1 LLVFGNLRAAPL
13 TWFPGAALNEP
24 RSSAATVVTPG
35 GGIMIF
41 GGYPIGS
48 TNVLVYGGGN
58 AQPLSLS
65 QARVAPGA
73 VALGSGQFF
82 VFGGRQTNFAKSATG
97 SALSYNPV
105 PSNLDDPN
113 IFSVSPLN
121 TARSDMAYAHD
132 ASGFAYAI
140 GGVGKSTNVLASM
153 ERYDPV
159 NDSWTNMAGVPVG
172 QYSFGA
178 VFDGTNTIY
187 TFGGRTNVTGGTEI
201 ATVLSYDVSGNV
213 WSVLAP
219 MPVATAGSAAIKGA
233 DGKYYVFGGTAG
245 GVVTNL
251 VQVYDPGGNT
261 WSLATPLPVAVTGA
275 SAAVDTLGRLVVMG
289 GADSNNVNVATSWL
303 SQQLNLPDAAPTF
316 TSYPPV
322 KANCLSA
329 LLYSG
334 RASGNPQPTYQLLTA
349 PDGMQIDLYSGLV
362 TWTPQTNQFGTN
374 VVAIVATNYSG
385 TATQTF
391 TINVLGPVL
400 AAPSNLVEAA
410 VTDTSVTL
418 SWDPT
423 AYVIG
428 PLTYQVYQ
436 RTFIHDPRGS
446 GGGYY
451 YGLIATTSANSV
463 TISGLAVGSAH
474 TYVVKASAAGVVSPY
489 SAALGIV
496 TTSPQPPQN
505 LRLTAL
511 TTTTTSLAWDPSP
524 GPVPIV
530 SYSLIDYGSGS
541 AVTNATGLTNTFI
554 TLTGLVP
561 GSYHYYE
568 VFAFDA
574 AGHPS
579 SPLGAGATYLI
590 VWNPLP
596 APATLASVAVA
607 NGAIPGPA
615 GFQFAV
621 QSGWLQ
627 TTFIQATTNPA
638 DPATWTTIATN
649 PPSSAFTFTD
659 TNSSQFPLRFYRV
672 LSQ

>member
-1 LLVFGNLRAAPL
+1 MLVFGDLRAAPL
-13 TWFPGAALNEP
+13 TWFPGTALNEP
-24 RSSAATVVTPG
+24 RSSAATVVTSG
-35 GGIMIF
+35 GGILIF

-48 TNVLVYGGGN
+48 TNVLVYSGAN
-58 AQPLSLS
+58 AQPLSS
-65 QARVAPGA
+65 NEARIAPGA
-73 VALGSGQFF
+73 VALGNGQIF
-82 VFGGRQTNFAKSATG
+82 VYGGRQTNSARSAT
-97 SALSYNPV
+97 SSTFSYNPV

-113 IFSVSPLN
+113 IFSVTPMN

-132 ASGFAYAI
+132 AANYVYAI
-140 GGVGKSTNVLASM
+140 GGVGKSTNVLTSV
-153 ERYDPV
+153 ERYDPI
-159 NDSWTNMAGVPVG
+159 NDVWTNMTALPVG
-172 QYSFGA
+172 QYHFGA

-187 TFGGRTNVTGGTEI
+187 TFGGRTNVTDGTEI
-201 ATVLSYDVSGNV
+201 ATVLSYNVSGDA
-213 WSVLAP
+213 WSTLAP

-233 DGKYYVFGGTAG
+233 DGKYYVIGGTAG

-251 VQVYDPGGNT
+251 VQVYDSGSNT
-261 WSLATPLPVAVTGA
+261 WSFATPLPSAVTGA
-275 SAAVDTLGRLVVMG
+275 SIVVDTLGRLVVMG
-289 GADSNNVNVATSWL
+289 GADSNNVDVATSWV
-303 SQQLNLPDAAPTF
+303 SQQLNLPDAAPIF

-329 LLYSG
+329 ISYPA

-349 PDGMQIDLYSGLV
+349 PDGMQIDTYSGLI

-374 VVAIVATNYSG
+374 AVAILATNYAG
-385 TATQTF
+385 AATQTF

-400 AAPSNLVEAA
+400 AAPTNLVESA

-423 AYVIG
+423 AYAIG
-428 PLTYQVYQ
+428 PLTYQIYQ
-436 RTFIHDPRGS
+436 RTFFHSPRGS

-451 YGLIATTSANSV
+451 YGLIATVATNSV
-463 TISGLAVGSAH
+463 TIGGLAVGSAH
-474 TYVVKASAAGVVSPY
+474 TYLVKASAAGVVSPY
-489 SAALGIV
+489 SAALSIV

-505 LRLTAL
+505 LRLTTL
-511 TTTTTSLAWDPSP
+511 TTTTTSLSWDPSP

-530 SYSLIDYGSGS
+530 SYSVIDFGSGS

-554 TLTGLVP
+554 TITGLVP

-574 AGHPS
+574 AGHS
-579 SPLGAGATYLI
+579 SAGTTYLI

-596 APATLASVAVA
+596 TPATLASAAFA
-607 NGAIPGPA
+607 NVTSAGPA

-621 QSGWLQ
+621 QANWVQ
-627 TTFIQATTNPA
+627 TTLIQATTNPT
-638 DPATWTTIATN
+638 DPASWTTIATN

-659 TNSSQFPLRFYRV
+659 TNFNQFPLRFYRV

>member
-1 LLVFGNLRAAPL
+1 
-13 TWFPGAALNEP
+13 
-24 RSSAATVVTPG
+24 
-35 GGIMIF
+35 
-41 GGYPIGS
+41 
-48 TNVLVYGGGN
+48 
-58 AQPLSLS
+58 LSLS

-73 VALGSGQFF
+73 VALGNGQFF
-82 VFGGRQTNFAKSATG
+82 VYGGRQTNLAKSATG
-97 SALSYNPV
+97 SAFSYNPV

-113 IFSVSPLN
+113 IFSVTPMN

-132 ASGFAYAI
+132 AAGYAYAI
-140 GGVGKSTNVLASM
+140 GGVGKSTNVLASV

-159 NDSWTNMAGVPVG
+159 NDSWTNMAGLPVG
-172 QYSFGA
+172 QCHFGA

-201 ATVLSYDVSGNV
+201 ATVFSYNVSGDA

-219 MPVATAGSAAIKGA
+219 MPIATADSAAIKGA
-233 DGKYYVFGGTAG
+233 DGKYYVIGGTAG
-245 GVVTNL
+245 GVVTNQ
-251 VQVYDPGGNT
+251 VQVYDPGSNS
-261 WSLATPLPVAVTGA
+261 WFPATPLPSAVTGA
-275 SAAVDTLGRLVVMG
+275 GGAVDTLGRLVVMG
-289 GADSNNVNVATSWL
+289 GTDSNNVDVATSWV
-303 SQQLNLPDAAPTF
+303 SQQLNLPDAAPIF
-316 TSYPPV
+316 TSYPPI
-322 KANCLSA
+322 KANCLST
-329 LLYSG
+329 LLYSAN
-334 RASGNPQPTYQLLTA
+334 ASGNPQPTYQLLTA
-349 PDGMQIDLYSGLV
+349 PDGMQINPYNGLV
-362 TWTPQTNQFGTN
+362 SWTPQTNQFGTN
-374 VVAIVATNYSG
+374 TVAILATNYSG
-385 TATQTF
+385 AATQAF

-400 AAPSNLVEAA
+400 TAPSNLVQAA

-463 TISGLAVGSAH
+463 TISGLKIGSAH
-474 TYVVKASAAGVVSPY
+474 TYLVKAAAAGVVSPY

-524 GPVPIV
+524 GPVPIA

-541 AVTNATGLTNTFI
+541 AVTNAMGLTNTFI

-568 VFAFDA
+568 VFAYDA
-574 AGHPS
+574 AGNS
-579 SPLGAGATYLI
+579 SSALGAGATYLI

-596 APATLASVAVA
+596 TPATLASAAFA
-607 NGAIPGPA
+607 NVTNSSPT
-615 GFQFAV
+615 GFQFTV

-638 DPATWTTIATN
+638 DPASWTTIATN